1 MDRILIHIIRNLY
14 HRGYIG
20 RRHTNISHLKQGLPK
35 HLRDM
40 KIMKRA
46 VKELRKKGL
55 VLVHKK
61 GEQVSLNYSGGS
73 VPIINRIINT
83 TRTKDLIG

>member
-1 MDRILIHIIRNLY
+1 MDRISIHIVRNLY

-20 RRHTNISHLKQGLPK
+20 RRHTNVAHLKQGLPK

-40 KIMKRA
+40 RVIKGA
-46 VKELRKKGL
+46 VKELRKAGL

-61 GEQVSLNYSGGS
+61 GEQVSLNYSGES
-73 VPIINRIINT
+73 VPIINQIINAP
-83 TRTKDLIG
+83 RTGGIVD

>member
-1 MDRILIHIIRNLY
+1 MDRISVHIIRNLY

-40 KIMKRA
+40 SVIKSK
-46 VKELRKKGL
+46 VKELKKSGFL
-55 VLVHKK
+55 ILHKK
-61 GEQVSLNYSGGS
+61 GEQVSLNYTGKTKI
-73 VPIINRIINT
+73 VIDRIINT
-83 TRTKDLIG
+83 PKTDYIVD